1 MARKKSAKTARTSAA
16 RRIESLW
23 QDARGA
29 FRSAESQARKRVT
42 AFARRNGVDT
52 QELVERARQVRG
64 RIERDGRKA
73 RKAALARLAQLQ
85 QRARDERR
93 SLTRMADHAVARAL
107 AALDIPT
114 RREVQEL
121 SRRVELLSTRVG
133 ALRR

>member
-1 MARKKSAKTARTSAA
+1 MARKKSAKTARASAA
-16 RRIESLW
+16 RRIGNLW

-29 FRSAESQARKRVT
+29 FRSAENQARKRVT

-52 QELVERARQVRG
+52 KELVERARQMRG

-73 RKAALARLAQLQ
+73 RKAALARLVQLQ

-93 SLTRMADHAVARAL
+93 NLTRMADHAVARAL

-114 RREVQEL
+114 RREVHEL

>member
-52 QELVERARQVRG
+52 QELVERAQAADLVDGAGHAAAGAHERHLRAARG
-64 RIERDGRKA
+64 RPAPPA
-73 RKAALARLAQLQ
+73 RPPRPPAAGHCRL
-85 QRARDERR
+85 
-93 SLTRMADHAVARAL
+93 ARAL
-107 AALDIPT
+107 
-114 RREVQEL
+114 R
-121 SRRVELLSTRVG
+121 G
-133 ALRR
+133 